1 MAPMDQLITI
11 ADYERAA
18 AAAFTPGAR
27 AYFNGGAGDEITL
40 RDNAAAWG
48 RLAIHPRMLVG
59 VGTRDPSVTVL
70 GRERPHPLM
79 VAPMAYQRLAHGEGE
94 VATAR
99 GADAA
104 GAVMCLSTLA
114 TTGVRALAREVPDA
128 TRWFQL
134 YVYEDRGISRELV
147 ARAVDHGYEALIIT
161 VDLPVRG
168 VRERE
173 LRVEA
178 ESVAAALGADP
189 YAIGP
194 GRDDL
199 MTPGDVAAL
208 VDPTL
213 SWSDVERI
221 AADCPLPTIIKG
233 ILTPA
238 DARRA
243 LEHGARGVVVSN
255 HGGRQLD
262 TVLATADALPPIVDA
277 VGGQLEL
284 FVDGGIRR
292 GTDVLK
298 ALALGAR
305 AVLVGRPALWGL
317 ALAGADGVQRVLQ
330 LLLSEFDAALALA
343 GVPRARDLEPTLLG
357 AAPWA

>member
-1 MAPMDQLITI
+1 
-11 ADYERAA
+11 
-18 AAAFTPGAR
+18 
-27 AYFNGGAGDEITL
+27 
-40 RDNAAAWG
+40 
-48 RLAIHPRMLVG
+48 
-59 VGTRDPSVTVL
+59 
-70 GRERPHPLM
+70 
-79 VAPMAYQRLAHGEGE
+79 MAYQRLAHAEGE

-99 GADAA
+99 GAHAA

-114 TTGVRALAREVPDA
+114 TTSVRALAREVPDV

-178 ESVAAALGADP
+178 ESVAAASGGDP
-189 YAIGP
+189 YAAGP
-194 GRDDL
+194 GRADL
-199 MTPGDVAAL
+199 MTPGDVSAL

-213 SWSDVERI
+213 NWADVERI
-221 AADCPLPTIIKG
+221 AADCPLPTIVKG
-233 ILTPA
+233 IMTPA
-238 DARRA
+238 DARLA
-243 LEHGARGVVVSN
+243 VAHGARGVVVSN

-262 TVLATADALPPIVDA
+262 TVLATADALPPIVDE
-277 VGGQLEL
+277 VGDQLEL

-317 ALAGADGVQRVLQ
+317 ALAGADGVQRVLE
-330 LLLSEFDAALALA
+330 LLLSEFDTALALA
-343 GVPRARDLEPTLLG
+343 GVPRARDLEPTVLST
-357 AAPWA
+357 ARWQ

>member
-1 MAPMDQLITI
+1 MSQQLITI

-18 AAAFTPGAR
+18 ASRFKPGAA

-40 RDNAAAWG
+40 RDNVAAWQ
-48 RLAIHPRMLVG
+48 RVAIHPRMLVG

-70 GRERPHPLM
+70 GARRPHPLI
-79 VAPMAYQRLAHGEGE
+79 VAPMAYQRLAHPEGE
-94 VATAR
+94 VATTL
-99 GADAA
+99 GAQAA

-114 TTGVRALAREVPDA
+114 TTSIRTLAREAPEA
-128 TRWFQL
+128 PRWFQL

-147 ARAVDHGYEALIIT
+147 SRAVEHGYEALIVT

-178 ESVAAALGADP
+178 ESIATGEDP
-189 YAIGP
+189 YAVPAQREG
-194 GRDDL
+194 L

-213 SWSDVERI
+213 DWEDVERI
-221 AADCPLPTIIKG
+221 AADCPLPTIVKG

-243 LEHGARGVVVSN
+243 AQIGARGVVVSN

-262 TVLATADALPPIVDA
+262 TTVASADALPAIVDE
-277 VGGQLEL
+277 VGDELEV
-284 FVDGGIRR
+284 FVDGGVRR

-305 AVLVGRPALWGL
+305 AVLIGRPVIWGL
-317 ALAGADGVQRVLQ
+317 SLDGAAGVQRVLET
-330 LLLSEFDAALALA
+330 LLAEFDTALALA
-343 GVPRARDLEPTLLG
+343 GVPRAEDIGPSLVSPALWR
-357 AAPWA
+357 